1 MHKSLPRGQANWYYE
16 TITFLIGAV
25 NYQGVGYA

>member
-1 MHKSLPRGQANWYYE
+1 MSLPLGWANWYYE